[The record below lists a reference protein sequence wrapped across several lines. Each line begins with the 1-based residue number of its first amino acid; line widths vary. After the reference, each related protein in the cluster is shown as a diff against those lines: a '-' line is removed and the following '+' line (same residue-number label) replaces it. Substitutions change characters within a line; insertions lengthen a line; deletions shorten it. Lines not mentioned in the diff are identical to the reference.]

1 MCTRRVRAYVQ
12 WDRPAPPRLVS
23 LRPAWVGQLAT
34 DYIKTYNDTNP
45 FFLKVSFHRPH
56 SPYDPPARVYNETTT
71 VFPPMALGNDWDR
84 VFTGASGLGDDHA
97 CSSSW
102 QVCLESRLA
111 AWATMRGAGTC
122 PRD

>member
-1 MCTRRVRAYVQ
+1 MIENEFGEIDIDSELVARKEVGGLGALQPRRLGAAR
-12 WDRPAPPRLVS
+12 RPASPRLVS
-23 LRPAWVGQLAT
+23 LPPAWVGQLAT

-84 VFTGASGLGDDHA
+84 VFTGASGLGDNQA
-97 CSSSW
+97 YGSS
-102 QVCLESRLA
+102 
-111 AWATMRGAGTC
+111 
-122 PRD
+122 